1 MANRDSGAQPPE
13 SEPGTRGEPGSAGTT
28 RGSGGAGRRKHVPL
42 RTCVA
47 CRASAAKRELIR
59 IVRTPEGTIEVD
71 FKGKRAGRGAY
82 LCRRQECWDAALRQ
96 GVLGRALKVPVTSG
110 QLLDL
115 WGQVEQTVG
124 RDRDPSLSS
133 K

>member
-1 MANRDSGAQPPE
+1 MEPPE
-13 SEPGTRGEPGSAGTT
+13 SEPENPGKHGSVGTT
-28 RGSGGAGRRKHVPL
+28 RGGGGAGRRKHVPL

-47 CRASAAKRELIR
+47 CRESAAKRELIR

-82 LCRRQECWDAALRQ
+82 LCRRQECWDVALRQ

-110 QLLDL
+110 QMLDL
-115 WGQVEQTVG
+115 WVQVEQAVK